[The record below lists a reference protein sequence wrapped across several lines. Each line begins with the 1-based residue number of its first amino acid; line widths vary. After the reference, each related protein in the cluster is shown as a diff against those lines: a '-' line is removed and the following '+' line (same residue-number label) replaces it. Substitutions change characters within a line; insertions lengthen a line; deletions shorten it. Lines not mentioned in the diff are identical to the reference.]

1 MPSNS
6 TTVLHHIVAILDCF
20 SADHPELGVREVA
33 RLANVSSRTAGRL
46 MAEMKQIGILQQNAS
61 TRGYSLGS
69 KLLAW
74 SGVYMDTL
82 DLRTVALP
90 FMQDLRRTTSET
102 ATLYLLD
109 GNERLCVERMES
121 RHDVRMVSR
130 VGHRL
135 ALYAG
140 SAGKA
145 ILAFLSEEQLNKIL
159 STSDLKAYTPNTII
173 DIPALLSELEKIRR
187 QGYSVSHGEWILEAS
202 GVAAPILRKGGEV
215 VGALSISGPS
225 SRFTPEHIQE
235 YASQVVLA
243 AGQISRYFGFQP
255 IME

>member
-1 MPSNS
+1 MPSDS

-20 SADHPELGVREVA
+20 SAIHPELGVREVA
-33 RLANVSSRTAGRL
+33 RMANVSSSTAGRL
-46 MAEMKQIGILQQNAS
+46 MAEMKQIGILQQNS
-61 TRGYSLGS
+61 NSREYSLGS

-82 DLRTVALP
+82 DLRSVALP
-90 FMQDLRRTTSET
+90 YMEDLRRTTSET
-102 ATLYLLD
+102 VTLYLLD

-130 VGHRL
+130 VGQRL

-145 ILAFLSEEQLNKIL
+145 ILAFLTDEQLNVIL
-159 STSDLKAYTPNTII
+159 NTSVMKAFTANTIV
-173 DIPALLSELEKIRR
+173 DITALRSELEKIKR

-225 SRFTPEHIQE
+225 SRFTPDKIQE
-235 YASQVVLA
+235 YADQIVLA
-243 AGQISRYFGFQP
+243 TGQISRYFGFQP

>member
-1 MPSNS
+1 MPSDS

-33 RLANVSSRTAGRL
+33 RLANVSSSTAGRL
-46 MAEMKQIGILQQNAS
+46 MAEMKHIGILQQNSS

-82 DLRTVALP
+82 DLRSVALP
-90 FMQDLRRTTSET
+90 YMEELRRTTRET
-102 ATLYLLD
+102 VTLYLLD

-121 RHDVRMVSR
+121 RHGVRMVSR
-130 VGHRL
+130 VGQRL

-145 ILAFLSEEQLNKIL
+145 ILAFLTEEQLNIIL
-159 STSDLKAYTPNTII
+159 NSSELKAFTANTIV
-173 DIPALLSELEKIRR
+173 DVAALRGELVKIRQ

-202 GVAAPILRKGGEV
+202 GVAAPILRKDGEV

-225 SRFTPEHIQE
+225 SRFTTDKILE
-235 YASQVVLA
+235 YADQIVLA
-243 AGQISRYFGFQP
+243 TGQISRYFGFQP
-255 IME
+255 IIE

>member
-1 MPSNS
+1 MPSDS

-20 SADHPELGVREVA
+20 SANQPELGVREVA
-33 RLANVSSRTAGRL
+33 RLANVSSSTAGRL
-46 MAEMKQIGILQQNAS
+46 MAEMKQIGILQQNS
-61 TRGYSLGS
+61 NTRGYSLGS

-82 DLRTVALP
+82 DLRSVALP
-90 FMQDLRRTTSET
+90 YMEDLRRSTSET
-102 ATLYLLD
+102 VTLYLLD

-121 RHDVRMVSR
+121 RQGVRMVSR
-130 VGHRL
+130 VGQRL

-145 ILAFLSEEQLNKIL
+145 ILAFLTEEQLNTIL
-159 STSDLKAYTPNTII
+159 NSSNMKAFTANTII
-173 DIPALLSELEKIRR
+173 DIAALRSELEKIKQ

-225 SRFTPEHIQE
+225 SRFTPEKIQE
-235 YASQVVLA
+235 YADQIVLA

>member
-1 MPSNS
+1 MPSDS

-33 RLANVSSRTAGRL
+33 RMAEVSSSTAGRL
-46 MAEMKQIGILQQNAS
+46 MAEMKQIGILQQNSS

-82 DLRTVALP
+82 DLRSVALP
-90 FMQDLRRTTSET
+90 YMEDLRRTTSET
-102 ATLYLLD
+102 VTLYLLE

-130 VGHRL
+130 VGQRL

-145 ILAFLSEEQLNKIL
+145 ILAFLTDEQLNLIL
-159 STSDLKAYTPNTII
+159 NSSDLKAFTPNTII
-173 DIPALLSELEKIRR
+173 DPVRLRSELKKIRQ
-187 QGYSVSHGEWILEAS
+187 QGYSVSHGEWRLEAS

-225 SRFTPEHIQE
+225 SRFTSAKIQE
-235 YASQVVLA
+235 YAVQIVTA

-255 IME
+255 IMD